1 MLLDLVYFAALGV
14 MTGGLYGLLGLG
26 LNLIFGVMRVIN
38 VSHGEMLTLGAYS
51 AIVLGMTPAKSPW
64 FAVAAAVVVVTIAGF
79 LVARLLLRP
88 ITVEGRVHEQR
99 GLVLTLGLSF
109 VVANLILAVF
119 GPDYQKVPGQLAEGA
134 YTIGDL
140 VLEKQ
145 RLAILA
151 ASIVVATALMLF
163 LKYTLVGR
171 AVRAVGENPE
181 AAQACGISVRRI
193 HLLTFSLG
201 SALAGV
207 SGALITPATYA
218 MPAMGFNY
226 TLYAFSIV
234 IIGGLGSM
242 WGALFAGFLLGVA
255 ESVSVLWLPSGY
267 NAIVGPVLMLAMLI
281 FRPQGLLGRLTVR
294 A

>member
-1 MLLDLVYFAALGV
+1 MLLDLVYFTALGI

-51 AIVLGMTPAKSPW
+51 AIVLGLTPVKSPW
-64 FAVAAAVVVVTIAGF
+64 FAVAVAVVVVTAGGF
-79 LVARLLLRP
+79 LVARLLLQP

-109 VVANLILAVF
+109 VVANLILAIF
-119 GPDYQKVPGQLAEGA
+119 GPEFQKVPGQLAEGA
-134 YTIGDL
+134 YLIGDL

-145 RLAILA
+145 RIVILA
-151 ASIVVATALMLF
+151 ASIVIAALLMLF

-171 AVRAVGENPE
+171 AIRAVGENPE

-193 HLLTFSLG
+193 HLLTFALG

-226 TLYAFSIV
+226 TLYAFTVV

-242 WGALFAGFLLGVA
+242 WGALLAGFLLGIA

-267 NAIVGPVLMLAMLI
+267 NAIVGPMLMLAMLI
-281 FRPQGLLGRLTVR
+281 VRPQGLLGRLSVR

>member
-1 MLLDLVYFAALGV
+1 MLLDLLYFTALGI

-38 VSHGEMLTLGAYS
+38 VSHGEMLTLGAYAAVVVS
-51 AIVLGMTPAKSPW
+51 MTPMKSPW
-64 FAVAAAVVVVTIAGF
+64 FAVSIAILVVTVAGF
-79 LVARLLLRP
+79 LVARLLLAP
-88 ITVEGRVHEQR
+88 LTTDGRVHEQR

-109 VVANLILAVF
+109 VVANLILATF
-119 GPDYQKVPGQLAEGA
+119 GPEYQKVPGQLAQGA
-134 YTIGDL
+134 YMIGDL

-145 RLAILA
+145 RVVILA
-151 ASIVVATALMLF
+151 ACLAIAAALMLF
-163 LKYTLVGR
+163 LKYSRTGC
-171 AVRAVGENPE
+171 AIRAVGENPE

-193 HLLTFSLG
+193 HLLTFALG

-226 TLYAFSIV
+226 TLYAFAIV
-234 IIGGLGSM
+234 IVGGLGST
-242 WGALFAGFLLGVA
+242 WGAVLAGFLLGIA
-255 ESVSVLWLPSGY
+255 ESISVLWLPSGY
-267 NAIVGPVLMLAMLI
+267 NAIVGPILMLLMLI
-281 FRPQGLLGRLTVR
+281 FRPQGLLGRVTAR